1 MQRYEN
7 KFKDNK
13 DYKFTM
19 NKFIPLIISLTFW
32 HYFFLARILFNISI
46 IKFLCMK
53 KKHNK
58 NKVNQ
63 DDIINNIGN
72 KNMNIEQS
80 AEITNEMQAQETTFE
95 EKLAEINDKYLRLSA
110 EFDNYR
116 KRTAREKLEI
126 LRNGG
131 EEIVIGLLPVLDDFD
146 RCVESVKNATDI
158 DSIKEGVLLI
168 QSKLY
173 GFLKS
178 QGLTEIE
185 TTDRELDT
193 NIHDAVTKF
202 PVSDESKKGKIIDIA
217 QKGYKLNDKV
227 IRFAKVIVGE

>member
-1 MQRYEN
+1 
-7 KFKDNK
+7 
-13 DYKFTM
+13 
-19 NKFIPLIISLTFW
+19 
-32 HYFFLARILFNISI
+32 
-46 IKFLCMK
+46 MK
-53 KKHNK
+53 NK
-58 NKVNQ
+58 NNKGKENQ
-63 DDIINNIGN
+63 TNTHE
-72 KNMNIEQS
+72 NIEDNDIKVENQT
-80 AEITNEMQAQETTFE
+80 EISNEIPTGDANFE
-95 EKLAEINDKYLRLSA
+95 EKLAEANDKYLRLSA

-131 EEIVIGLLPVLDDFD
+131 EEIIKGLLPVLDDFD
-146 RCVESVKNATDI
+146 RCVLSLETATDI
-158 DSIKEGVLLI
+158 DAIREGILLI
-168 QSKLY
+168 QSKLF
-173 GFLKS
+173 GFLKL

-185 TTDRELDT
+185 TVGQELDT

>member
-1 MQRYEN
+1 MKN
-7 KFKDNK
+7 KNNKNKANQINTNDNIDNK
-13 DYKFTM
+13 D
-19 NKFIPLIISLTFW
+19 
-32 HYFFLARILFNISI
+32 
-46 IKFLCMK
+46 MK
-53 KKHNK
+53 VEN
-58 NKVNQ
+58 
-63 DDIINNIGN
+63 
-72 KNMNIEQS
+72 S
-80 AEITNEMQAQETTFE
+80 AEITNEILSEELSFE
-95 EKLAEINDKYLRLSA
+95 EKLAEANDKYIRLSA

-131 EEIVIGLLPVLDDFD
+131 EEIIKGLLPVLDDFD
-146 RCVESVKNATDI
+146 RCIAFLDVATDI
-158 DSIKEGVLLI
+158 DAIKEGILLI
-168 QSKLY
+168 QNKLS

-185 TTDRELDT
+185 TIDQELDT

-217 QKGYKLNDKV
+217 QKGYRLNDKV

>member
-1 MQRYEN
+1 
-7 KFKDNK
+7 
-13 DYKFTM
+13 
-19 NKFIPLIISLTFW
+19 
-32 HYFFLARILFNISI
+32 LAGILFNIPL
-46 IKFLCMK
+46 IKYSGMK
-53 KKHNK
+53 RKNSK
-58 NKVNQ
+58 NKENQGNINTNVENQ
-63 DDIINNIGN
+63 DM
-72 KNMNIEQS
+72 KIENS
-80 AEITNEMQAQETTFE
+80 AEVENVMPSEEATFE
-95 EKLAEINDKYLRLSA
+95 EKLAEVNDKYLRLSA

-131 EEIVIGLLPVLDDFD
+131 EEIIKGLLPVLDDFD
-146 RCVESVKNATDI
+146 RCIDSMETATDI
-158 DSIKEGVLLI
+158 EPVKEGILLI
-168 QSKLY
+168 QSKLS

-178 QGLTEIE
+178 QGLSEIE
-185 TTDRELDT
+185 TEDQDFDT

>member
-1 MQRYEN
+1 
-7 KFKDNK
+7 
-13 DYKFTM
+13 
-19 NKFIPLIISLTFW
+19 
-32 HYFFLARILFNISI
+32 
-46 IKFLCMK
+46 MK
-53 KKHNK
+53 RKNSK
-58 NKVNQ
+58 NKENQGNINTNVENQ
-63 DDIINNIGN
+63 DM
-72 KNMNIEQS
+72 KIENS
-80 AEITNEMQAQETTFE
+80 AEVENVMPSEEATFE
-95 EKLAEINDKYLRLSA
+95 EKLAEVNDKYLRLSA

-131 EEIVIGLLPVLDDFD
+131 EEIIKGLLPVLDDFD
-146 RCVESVKNATDI
+146 RCIDSMETATDI
-158 DSIKEGVLLI
+158 EPVKEGILLI
-168 QSKLY
+168 QSKLS

-178 QGLTEIE
+178 QGLSEIE
-185 TTDRELDT
+185 TEDQDFDT